1 MTQAPTEAKALPMG
15 GQVAAITAK
24 GTGLRLEGMDY
35 WLNYSHTR
43 QGPWHDH
50 KKGDMVKLMVKDGK
64 WIESVEVVNELQSE
78 MASENGR
85 WSSKEHDE
93 IILIEVLVKAAVD
106 LHGLTGPGPG
116 YQNAVTEIADA
127 VNHWRQLA

>member
-1 MTQAPTEAKALPMG
+1 MAETQTETKALAMG

-64 WIESVEVVNELQSE
+64 WIESVEVVNEP
-78 MASENGR
+78 ATPSENGQGS
-85 WSSKEHDE
+85 WGFKEKDE
-93 IILIEVLVKAAVD
+93 MILVEVLVKAAVD
-106 LHGLTGPGPG
+106 LHGLTGSGEPF
-116 YQNAVTEIADA
+116 QNAVAEIADA